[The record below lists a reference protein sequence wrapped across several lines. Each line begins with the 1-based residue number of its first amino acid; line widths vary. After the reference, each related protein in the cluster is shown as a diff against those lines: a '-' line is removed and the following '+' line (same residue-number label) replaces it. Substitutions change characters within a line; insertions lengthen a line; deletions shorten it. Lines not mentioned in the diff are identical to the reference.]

1 MVLLGIF
8 RICGFGPLHPRAYQ
22 LVAAQAPHCGHSIL
36 CRGSRLL
43 GMELLVEGSAGS
55 DDGHTRTIE
64 ATLMNAIKVALT
76 IPMGCDYVWFLLVT

>member
-1 MVLLGIF
+1 ML
-8 RICGFGPLHPRAYQ
+8 R
-22 LVAAQAPHCGHSIL
+22 
-36 CRGSRLL
+36 CRSRLL

-55 DDGHTRTIE
+55 DDGHIRTIE

>member
-8 RICGFGPLHPRAYQ
+8 RICGFGPLYPRAYQ
-22 LVAAQAPHCGHSIL
+22 LVAAQAPHCGYRL
-36 CRGSRLL
+36 LRCRSRLH

-76 IPMGCDYVWFLLVT
+76 IPMGCDFVWFLLVT